1 MASKKNRILP
11 AFELEQELAAQGYT
25 AIAGVDEVGRG
36 CLCGPV
42 VAAAVILPNDP
53 ALYLPDGPLY
63 GIRDSKQVPPIERVA
78 LDQAIRQYA
87 RAIGTGIMP
96 PDLIDHMNIYHAT
109 RMAMMD
115 ALADLSLEPDYILLD
130 AMKLPKI
137 SLPQQSIIRGDATC
151 TSIAAA
157 SIVAKV
163 LRDSMME
170 RMEAEYPGYG
180 LAQHKGYATAQ
191 HIRALAELGPC
202 PQHRRSFA
210 PVSLAAMGLLTC
222 TEEASEEIA
231 ED

>member
-1 MASKKNRILP
+1 MASKKKRELP
-11 AFELEQELAAQGYT
+11 AFELEQELAAQGYA

-42 VAAAVILPNDP
+42 VAAAVILPTDP
-53 ALYLPDGPLY
+53 NLYLPDGPLY
-63 GIRDSKQVPPIERVA
+63 GIRDSKQVPPIERVE
-78 LDQAIRQYA
+78 LDQVIRRHA
-87 RAIGTGIMP
+87 RAVGTGIMP

-115 ALADLSLEPDYILLD
+115 ALAELSLQPDYILLD
-130 AMKLPKI
+130 AMKLPKV
-137 SLPQQSIIRGDATC
+137 SQPQQSIIRGDAIC

-170 RMEAEYPGYG
+170 RMDLEFPGYG

-210 PVSLAAMGLLTC
+210 PVSLAAMGLLTAADC
-222 TEEASEEIA
+222 SEEIA
-231 ED
+231 GE